1 MFQKLSEMLY
11 SPTMFQLSSIFTA
24 DFTAGFAAFIPEK
37 ITYAKSL
44 GRNPVT
50 FFARKLKM
58 HFKLLL
64 VNAGNRNVM

>member
-1 MFQKLSEMLY
+1 
-11 SPTMFQLSSIFTA
+11 MFQLSSIFTA
-24 DFTAGFAAFIPEK
+24 DFTAGFIPEK